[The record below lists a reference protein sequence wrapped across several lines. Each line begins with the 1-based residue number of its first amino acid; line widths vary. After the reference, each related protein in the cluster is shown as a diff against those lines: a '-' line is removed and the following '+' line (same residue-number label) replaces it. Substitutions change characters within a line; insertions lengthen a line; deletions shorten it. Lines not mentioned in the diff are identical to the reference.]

1 MIGSQLIEIVSIVL
15 KPSPPEPHSL
25 SDSSS
30 PGRIMLETTCQLQHQ
45 KSRPLFHSSSQLL
58 KIFQLLLQ
66 EDLPLLLPILA
77 EEVPYHVS

>member
-1 MIGSQLIEIVSIVL
+1 MV
-15 KPSPPEPHSL
+15 
-25 SDSSS
+25 
-30 PGRIMLETTCQLQHQ
+30 ETTCQLQHQ
-45 KSRPLFHSSSQLL
+45 KSRPLFHSSNQLL

>member
-1 MIGSQLIEIVSIVL
+1 MISSQLIVIVSIVL
-15 KPSPPEPHSL
+15 KPSSPERDSL

-58 KIFQLLLQ
+58 KIFQLLL
-66 EDLPLLLPILA
+66 LPLLLPILA

>member
-1 MIGSQLIEIVSIVL
+1 MISSQLIVIVSIVL
-15 KPSPPEPHSL
+15 KPSSPERDFL

-30 PGRIMLETTCQLQHQ
+30 PGGIMLETTCQLQHQ

-66 EDLPLLLPILA
+66 EDLPLLPILA